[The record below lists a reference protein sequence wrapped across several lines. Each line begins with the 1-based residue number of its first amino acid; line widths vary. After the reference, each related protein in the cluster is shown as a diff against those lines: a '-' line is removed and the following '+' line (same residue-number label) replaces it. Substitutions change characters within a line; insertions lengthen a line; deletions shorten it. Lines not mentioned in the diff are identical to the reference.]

1 MLQDDYVV
9 KISQM
14 IKVIVSHES
23 AIILGRGANYVLHD
37 VKEGLNIKLIAPF
50 DYRVE
55 NIMRIRNLSKAKAV
69 ELVKDTDKERA
80 GFINRYFTFDRSA
93 RIKVP
98 FDIVFNT
105 KNLGAESVCKSIF
118 MFLEEKKKTA

>member
-1 MLQDDYVV
+1 MLFPME
-9 KISQM
+9 M

-37 VKEGLNIKLIAPF
+37 EKEGLNIKLTAPF

-55 NIMRIRNLSKAKAV
+55 NIMKIRNLSKAKAK
-69 ELVKDTDKERA
+69 ELVKDTDVERA
-80 GFINRYFTFDRSA
+80 DFINRFFTFDRDS

-105 KNLGAESVCKSIF
+105 KNLSSELICKSIF
-118 MFLEEKKKTA
+118 VFLDEKKKPA